1 MFKRFTERAR
11 RVIILARE
19 EAELYRHE
27 YLGTEHILQGVI
39 KDGGGIA
46 VAIIHKTGT
55 DLTQLKKELEK
66 NLPRSSSSLIIGDI
80 PFTSRAKKI
89 LEFAVEEARSL
100 NHNYIGTEH
109 LLLGLLKEKEGVAC
123 RILNGFGVYFD
134 DVKEKIVE
142 MFKEPAAAT
151 GGGDKGKTPTLD
163 EFSRDLTKMAIEG
176 RLDPI
181 IGRAME
187 IERVVQILSRRTKNN
202 PVLIGEPGV
211 GKTAIVE
218 GLAQLIV
225 EREVPD
231 TLHDKRVVSLDLGS
245 LIAGTKYRGQ
255 FEARLKGI
263 MKEIIQN
270 ESVILFVDELHTLVG
285 AGAAEGSVDASNML
299 KPALSRGEI
308 QCIGATTLEEYRKYI
323 EKNGALE
330 RRFQQVIVNPPSV
343 EETIEIIK
351 GLKVPYEMHH
361 KAKITDEAIV
371 TAVRF
376 SDRYISDRYLPDK
389 AIDVI
394 DEAGSRVRLRSATQS
409 PEMRKIQ
416 REIDAVAR
424 EKKSSIE
431 NQEFEKAVELRDKE
445 EELRA
450 KLEKEKDNWEANN
463 DTLEPKITD
472 QDIAAV
478 VSSMTGI
485 PLSKIEEG
493 ESARLLNME
502 SELASKVV
510 GQDEA
515 IQVLTKAI
523 RRSRSGLKDMRRPI
537 GCFLFLGPTGVGKTE
552 LAGVLAE
559 FMFGNRDALIRLD
572 MSEYMEKF
580 NVSRLTGAPPGYVGY
595 EEGGQLT
602 EKVRR
607 KPYSVVLFDE
617 IEKANPDVFHL
628 LLQIMDDGRLTDS
641 YGRVIDFK
649 NTVIIMT
656 SNISSRSLDKG
667 TSLGFHKDDLEMS
680 HDRMQKD
687 LKGDLKRMFNP
698 EFLNRLSETVVF
710 RPLDIDHIVNILDV
724 QLLQI
729 NEQLIQQG
737 LTLDVTM
744 DAKRW
749 LAEKGYDKSF
759 GARPLKR
766 ALQKHLED
774 ILSDEMLK
782 GRFKNGGVIE
792 VSLQEDALVFTEK
805 SSAVNV

>member
-163 EFSRDLTKMAIEG
+163 EFSRDLTKMAIDG
-176 RLDPI
+176 KLDPI
-181 IGRAME
+181 IGRAKE

-270 ESVILFVDELHTLVG
+270 ESVVLFVDELHTLVG

-376 SDRYISDRYLPDK
+376 SDRYISDRFLPDK

-710 RPLDIDHIVNILDV
+710 RPLEIDHIVNILDV

>member
-142 MFKEPAAAT
+142 MFKEPAAAA

-163 EFSRDLTKMAIEG
+163 EFSRDLTKMAIG
-176 RLDPI
+176 GKLDPI
-181 IGRAME
+181 IGRAKE

-270 ESVILFVDELHTLVG
+270 ESVILFIDELHTLVG

-376 SDRYISDRYLPDK
+376 ADRYISDRFLPDK

-523 RRSRSGLKDMRRPI
+523 RRSRSGLKDIRRPI

-656 SNISSRSLDKG
+656 SNLSSRSLDKG

>member
-27 YLGTEHILQGVI
+27 YLGTEHILQGVV

-46 VAIIHKTGT
+46 VAIVQKSGT
-55 DLTQLKKELEK
+55 DLRQLKKEIEK
-66 NLPRSSSSLIIGDI
+66 NLPRSSNSLIIGDI
-80 PFTSRAKKI
+80 PFTSRAKKV

-123 RILNGFGVYFD
+123 RILNSFGMFFD

-142 MFKEPAAAT
+142 MFKEPT
-151 GGGDKGKTPTLD
+151 ESSREVGKTPTLD
-163 EFSRDLTKMAIEG
+163 EFSRDLTKMAVDG
-176 RLDPI
+176 KLDPI
-181 IGRAME
+181 IGRNKE
-187 IERVVQILSRRTKNN
+187 IERVIQILSRRTKNN

-218 GLAQLIV
+218 GLAQLVV

-270 ESVILFVDELHTLVG
+270 ESIILFIDELHTLVG

-330 RRFQQVIVNPPSV
+330 RRFQPIMVNPPTV
-343 EETIEIIK
+343 DETIEIIK
-351 GLKVPYEMHH
+351 GLKVPFELHH

-371 TAVRF
+371 MAVRF

-394 DEAGSRVRLRSATQS
+394 DEAGSRVRLRKVTQS

-416 REIDAVAR
+416 RDIDAIVR
-424 EKKSSIE
+424 EKKICIE

-445 EELRA
+445 ENLRET
-450 KLEKEKDNWEANN
+450 LEREKERWESEQ
-463 DTLEPKITD
+463 DLSEPSITEE
-472 QDIAAV
+472 DIANV

-485 PLSKIEEG
+485 PLSRIEEK

-502 SELASKVV
+502 KELASKIV

-515 IQVLTKAI
+515 IQVITKAI
-523 RRSRSGLKDMRRPI
+523 RRSRSGLKDLRRPI
-537 GCFLFLGPTGVGKTE
+537 GTFLFMGPTGVGKTE

-559 FMFGNRDALIRLD
+559 FLFGNRDALVRLD

-580 NVSRLTGAPPGYVGY
+580 NISRLTGAPPGYVGY

-617 IEKANPDVFHL
+617 IEKANPDVYHL

-656 SNISSRSLDKG
+656 SNISSRTLDKG
-667 TSLGFHKDDLEMS
+667 ASLGFHKDNAEITYDK
-680 HDRMQKD
+680 MQKD
-687 LKGDLKRMFNP
+687 LKQDLKKTFNP
-698 EFLNRLSETVVF
+698 EFLNRVSEIVVF
-710 RPLDIDHIVNILDV
+710 HPLSLDHIVKILEV
-724 QLLQI
+724 QLEQV

-737 LTLDVTM
+737 LTLDMTPE
-744 DAKRW
+744 AKRW
-749 LAEKGYDKSF
+749 LAEKGYDKNF

-766 ALQKHLED
+766 AIQKYLED
-774 ILSDEMLK
+774 HLSDEMLK
-782 GRFKNGGVIE
+782 GRFKNSGLIE
-792 VSLQEDALVFTEK
+792 VSLQEDELVFTEK
-805 SSAVNV
+805 SAGALNAC

>member
-176 RLDPI
+176 KLDPV
-181 IGRAME
+181 IGRAKE
-187 IERVVQILSRRTKNN
+187 IERLVQILSRRTKNN

-270 ESVILFVDELHTLVG
+270 ESVILFIDELHTLVG

-330 RRFQQVIVNPPSV
+330 RRFQQVLVNPPSV
-343 EETIEIIK
+343 EETVEIIK

-376 SDRYISDRYLPDK
+376 SDRYISDRFLPDK

-710 RPLDIDHIVNILDV
+710 RPLEIDHIVNILDV

-749 LAEKGYDKSF
+749 LAEKGFDKSF

>member
-163 EFSRDLTKMAIEG
+163 EFSRDLTKMAIDG
-176 RLDPI
+176 KLDPI
-181 IGRAME
+181 IGRAKE

-330 RRFQQVIVNPPSV
+330 RRFQQVLVNPPSV
-343 EETIEIIK
+343 EETVIK

-376 SDRYISDRYLPDK
+376 SDRYISDRFLPDK

-710 RPLDIDHIVNILDV
+710 RPLEIDHIVNILDV

>member
-46 VAIIHKTGT
+46 VAIIHKTGA

-89 LEFAVEEARSL
+89 LEYAVEEARSL

-134 DVKEKIVE
+134 GVKEQIVE
-142 MFKEPAAAT
+142 MFKEPAAAK

-163 EFSRDLTKMAIEG
+163 EFSRDLTKMAIDG
-176 RLDPI
+176 KLDPI
-181 IGRAME
+181 IGRAKE

-231 TLHDKRVVSLDLGS
+231 TLHEKRVVSLDLGS

-330 RRFQQVIVNPPSV
+330 RRFQQVLVNPPSV
-343 EETIEIIK
+343 EETVEIIK

-376 SDRYISDRYLPDK
+376 SDRYISDRFLPDK

-656 SNISSRSLDKG
+656 SNLSSRSLDKG